1 MSVFVIP
8 APPALRW
15 FRHRKGAG
23 GDAGGTTVAELGSGS
38 ADGVAADTSRR
49 LMRSRVDRGRA
60 IPTGRQGQRSN
71 MIPSAYLVELV
82 TETGESPAQ
91 GHHRVAWLL
100 DAWFYCLPFGA
111 AGACAY
117 LF

>member
-1 MSVFVIP
+1 
-8 APPALRW
+8 
-15 FRHRKGAG
+15 
-23 GDAGGTTVAELGSGS
+23 
-38 ADGVAADTSRR
+38 
-49 LMRSRVDRGRA
+49 MRSRSARDG
-60 IPTGRQGQRSN
+60 PFRQVVKDGDSN

-82 TETGESPAQ
+82 TETGKSPAQ

-100 DAWFYCLPFGA
+100 DARFYCLPFGA